1 MELKKNNNIEISTS
15 DLDILELSKSE
26 KIDKLKER
34 IFVLQMVLDS
44 EQQELNKLKTLENIK

>member
-15 DLDILELSKSE
+15 DLDILELTKYE

>member
-1 MELKKNNNIEISTS
+1 MELNKNNNIEISTS
-15 DLDILELSKSE
+15 DLDILELTKSE

>member
-44 EQQELNKLKTLENIK
+44 DQQELNKLKTLENIK

>member
-15 DLDILELSKSE
+15 DLDILELTKSE

>member
-15 DLDILELSKSE
+15 DLDILELTKSE

-44 EQQELNKLKTLENIK
+44 EQQELKKLKTLENIK

>member
-15 DLDILELSKSE
+15 DLDILELTKSE

-44 EQQELNKLKTLENIK
+44 EKQELNNLKTLENIK

>member
-15 DLDILELSKSE
+15 DLDILELTKSE

-44 EQQELNKLKTLENIK
+44 EQISVRSKS